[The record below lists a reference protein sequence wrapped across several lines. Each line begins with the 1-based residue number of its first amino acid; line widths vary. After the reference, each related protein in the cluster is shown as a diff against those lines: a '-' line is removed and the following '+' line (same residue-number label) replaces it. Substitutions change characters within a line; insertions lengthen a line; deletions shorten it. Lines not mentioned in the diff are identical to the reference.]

1 MAKVKINGSEI
12 EVSDGMTI
20 LQACEEAGIEIPRFC
35 YHDRLSIAGNCRMCL
50 VDVEGSPKPVASC
63 AMPINEGMSIHTNTQ
78 SVKKAREGVMEF
90 LLINHPLD
98 CPVCDQGGECDL
110 QDQTIAFGPENS
122 RFKENNRAVEEKHMG
137 PLIKTYMTRCIHCTR
152 CIRFADEVAGVN
164 QLGAVNRGENMEI
177 TTYLEKT
184 LDSELSANIVDL
196 CPVGALTSKP
206 YQFEARPWELKKTE
220 TIDVMDAVGSNIRVD
235 TYGWKVKRVLP
246 VLNEDINE
254 EWISDKTRYA
264 CDGLLNQRLDTPYIK
279 KNNKLEQVSWEE
291 TFSQLKKL
299 VMDSDPDEIA
309 FLVGDFIDLETSYL
323 IKKLSE
329 DLSIKAVDGRQEGCK
344 VPFNHRS
351 QFLFN
356 SKIKGI
362 DETDCI
368 LMIGTNTREEAAIIN
383 SRIRKRVISSNIP
396 VALIGKNVDL
406 TYKYNHLGDDINILI
421 DLLNEKNSFYKK
433 LTNASKPMII
443 IGQSVLNRD
452 DSLQIYSLLE
462 TFTDKFNLI
471 QEDWNGFNVLQL
483 AAARAGILEMGLIQ
497 KNKSVDDLVAD
508 AEKGKFKLVIS
519 FGADEISYEKFSNC
533 KIVYMGTH
541 GDRGANAADFI
552 LPAAAY
558 TEKDAIFIN
567 TEGRVQYANK
577 ASFPPGEAR
586 EDWKIINQFSEVLEL
601 KWSFLELYDVRD
613 EMFAKFPQL
622 KEDFNDQ
629 NNGFVKI
636 IDNKGNEEIEII
648 NKDTRS
654 SQEKKNDTINGNIKS
669 FEENSAKKIFNTAW
683 TDLND
688 RQREYLRKYNY
699 PETWSE
705 FTEHYGFKVV
715 NDIKKKNNVVLPYED
730 QYANS
735 IGKAW
740 NDLTYNQKKWAYTKR
755 NKNNL
760 IGLADDANFSP
771 DGIVVLNDNQEAYY
785 AQPKEINFKIKNLS
799 FSIEDFYINDSITR
813 HSSTMAE
820 CSRAR
825 SEVRSSVTEKA
836 S

>member
-1 MAKVKINGSEI
+1 
-12 EVSDGMTI
+12 
-20 LQACEEAGIEIPRFC
+20 
-35 YHDRLSIAGNCRMCL
+35 
-50 VDVEGSPKPVASC
+50 
-63 AMPINEGMSIHTNTQ
+63 
-78 SVKKAREGVMEF
+78 
-90 LLINHPLD
+90 
-98 CPVCDQGGECDL
+98 
-110 QDQTIAFGPENS
+110 
-122 RFKENNRAVEEKHMG
+122 
-137 PLIKTYMTRCIHCTR
+137 
-152 CIRFADEVAGVN
+152 
-164 QLGAVNRGENMEI
+164 
-177 TTYLEKT
+177 
-184 LDSELSANIVDL
+184 
-196 CPVGALTSKP
+196 
-206 YQFEARPWELKKTE
+206 
-220 TIDVMDAVGSNIRVD
+220 MDAVGSNIRVD
-235 TYGWKVKRVLP
+235 TYGWTVKRVLP

-279 KNNKLEQVSWEE
+279 KNNKLEQVSWGE

-654 SQEKKNDTINGNIKS
+654 SQEKKNDTITGNIKS

-730 QYANS
+730 QYSNS
-735 IGKAW
+735 IGKSW

-760 IGLADDANFSP
+760 IGLADDASFSP